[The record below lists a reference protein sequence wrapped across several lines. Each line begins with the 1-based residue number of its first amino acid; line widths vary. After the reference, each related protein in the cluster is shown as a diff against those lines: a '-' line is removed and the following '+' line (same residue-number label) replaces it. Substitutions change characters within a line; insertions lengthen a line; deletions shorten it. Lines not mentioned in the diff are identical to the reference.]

1 LPPNSGLGWDTYKRK
16 HSMTDNLELEQNAI
30 EAELV
35 ETSSEPTDVK
45 SSSAKFALL
54 LSVAAL
60 IAIAALGWFGW
71 KAFTSLEKQSAQLAL
86 SVQSQS
92 DDMQRVSARAERI
105 DSLLTAQEAIAERI
119 DDLEVSAD
127 ASSSSVQ
134 MFEAHIAAL
143 GTQIAG
149 VQKDT
154 NVMSAK
160 LGSNSRRAWLEAE
173 VEFLLRIANQ
183 ALLFKSDFASA
194 TRALQAADERLVGLD
209 DPGFYKV
216 RQAIAD
222 EISAISN
229 TSRPDT
235 FGMALSLAGAID
247 GVAKLPL
254 YNATPEQFQRAEK
267 KALAEQ
273 TQAEERS
280 GKSFVADMWAQF
292 KQLVVVR
299 RDDAP
304 YQPLLTADQ
313 TTNLYSNLELKLEAA
328 RVALLRGDKVL
339 FDQSLAM
346 ADQWLESWFDTK
358 STSVSALRQRI
369 AALIEQPMVTEIPDI
384 STSLKRLVDVM
395 EARDRSAGDR

>member
-1 LPPNSGLGWDTYKRK
+1 
-16 HSMTDNLELEQNAI
+16 MTDNLELEQNAI

-154 NVMSAK
+154 NAMSAK

-194 TRALQAADERLVGLD
+194 TRALQAADERLLGLD

-222 EISAISN
+222 EIRAISN

-235 FGMALSLAGAID
+235 FGMALSLAGAIG

-254 YNATPEQFQRAEK
+254 YNARPDQFQRAEK

-273 TQAEERS
+273 TQTEERS
-280 GKSFVADMWAQF
+280 VKSFAADIWAQV

-328 RVALLRGDKVL
+328 RVALLLGDKVL
-339 FDQSLAM
+339 FDQSLEM
-346 ADQWLESWFDTK
+346 ANQWLESWFDTK
-358 STSVSALRQRI
+358 STSVIALRQRI
-369 AALIEQPMVTEIPDI
+369 VELIEQPMVTEIPDI